1 MKKILVTGSSGF
13 IGKNLIERLHR
24 EPDLEI
30 MSFTNGDGMGKL
42 RSYLDQA
49 DIIFH
54 LAGVNR
60 PKNEDEFEKT
70 NKGLTDEMVNYLKK
84 MNKKTK
90 IIFSSSLQ
98 AELENPYGLSKK
110 RAEDSLIA
118 FSKATNN
125 ELSIFRLPNV
135 FGKWCKPN
143 YNSVVAT
150 FCHNIC
156 NDKKITIHDPDKVL
170 NLVYIDDV
178 VEGLVECIYEQQAAD
193 DYYRHIHPVFQVSVG
208 TIANKIYEFKDIRK
222 SLLIPDLSD
231 KFTKYL
237 YTTYLSYLPQN
248 QFGYDL
254 PVHKDDRG
262 SLFELIKSQNAGQ
275 IFVSVSKSGV
285 KRGNHYHNTKVEKF
299 CVIKGKA
306 AITFRHIHS
315 DEILEYV
322 VSDQNIQIID
332 IPPGYTHALENLI
345 DDELIVLFWA
355 NEVFDQT
362 KPDTYYLNVDNK
374 KINKKGDSI

>member
-1 MKKILVTGSSGF
+1 MKKILVTGSAGF

-24 EPDLEI
+24 EADLEV
-30 MSFTNGDGMGKL
+30 MTFKNGDKTELLHG
-42 RSYLDQA
+42 YLDRA
-49 DIIFH
+49 DFIFH

-60 PKNEDEFEKT
+60 PENEDEFEQT
-70 NKGLTDEMVNYLKK
+70 NKGLTDQIVNYLKK

-98 AELENPYGLSKK
+98 AELDNPYGLSKK
-110 RAEDSLIA
+110 RAEESLID
-118 FSKATNN
+118 FCNATNN
-125 ELSIFRLPNV
+125 EICIFRLPNV
-135 FGKWCKPN
+135 FGKWCKPD

-150 FCHNIC
+150 FCNNIC
-156 NDKKITIHDPDKVL
+156 HDRDITIHDPDKVL
-170 NLVYIDDV
+170 SLVYIDDV
-178 VEGLVECIYEQQAAD
+178 VEGFVDCINEEHAAGG
-193 DYYRHIHPVFQVSVG
+193 YYRHIEPVHQTTVG
-208 TIANKIYEFKDIRK
+208 NIANKIYEFKDIRK

-237 YTTYLSYLPQN
+237 YTTYLSYLPQK

-254 PVHKDDRG
+254 PVYKDERG

-275 IFVSVSKSGV
+275 IFVSTSKSGV

-306 AITFRHIHS
+306 VITFRHIHS

-332 IPPGYTHALENLI
+332 IPPGYTHALENLL

-362 KPDTYYLNVDNK
+362 RPDTYYLKVDN
-374 KINKKGDSI
+374 